1 MVVSKNKLIHDKVY
15 HLKTQGVSTTQEY
28 WHDILAYNYRMTNIC
43 AAIGLAQLHKIE
55 EILIKKRQI
64 ADWYRE
70 GLQGLPLVFHNE
82 PGDTYHSYW
91 LCSLAVQ
98 EAEIRQSLRENLKQ
112 AGIETRPFFYPAHTL
127 PHCSADKSLP
137 VAESLSK
144 RGINLPS
151 YPGLERREV
160 DQITRS
166 IRSFFESGK
175 MS

>member
-1 MVVSKNKLIHDKVY
+1 M
-15 HLKTQGVSTTQEY
+15 
-28 WHDILAYNYRMTNIC
+28 
-43 AAIGLAQLHKIE
+43 
-55 EILIKKRQI
+55 
-64 ADWYRE
+64 
-70 GLQGLPLVFHNE
+70 
-82 PGDTYHSYW
+82 
-91 LCSLAVQ
+91 Q